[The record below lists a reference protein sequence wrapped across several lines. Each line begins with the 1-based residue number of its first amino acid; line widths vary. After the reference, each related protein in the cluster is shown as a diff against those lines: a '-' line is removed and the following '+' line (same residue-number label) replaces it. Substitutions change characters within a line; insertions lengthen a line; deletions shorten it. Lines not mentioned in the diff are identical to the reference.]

1 MRRALRP
8 RGSRRHG
15 AGGWLRALAG
25 LGGETLT
32 LGAAAG
38 LAALVLAQPAMKAT
52 GDGRIASALLSVTF
66 LDREGRVIGRRGVD
80 RDESVP
86 LDRMPRHLVDAVLAI
101 EDRRYAHHP
110 GIDPIG
116 LARALLA
123 NGRAGHV
130 VQGGSTITQQLAK
143 ILFLTGE
150 RSLDRKVDEAF
161 LALWL
166 EWRLSKPEILK
177 LYLDHAYLGAGA
189 FGMAAAS
196 RVYFDRSVE
205 AIDLAQA
212 ATLAG
217 LLKAPSVRAPHIDP
231 AGAAARAGLVLD
243 AMVATGRLAPGD
255 AASAR
260 AHPAIATG
268 PGPRG
273 EPAYALD
280 WAFRE
285 VQRLARDGRF
295 GRETSLTVRTALDS
309 RMQAAADAALARVL
323 SERGEADRIGQGAI
337 VLLEP
342 DGAIRAMT
350 GGRDHRASAFNRATD
365 ALRQPG
371 SAFKPFVYAVALR
384 DAGYGPD
391 TIVWDEPVCLGTWCP
406 GNYGGRHA
414 GPLPLATAL
423 ARSTNSVAVQL
434 MSAIGNAAGAAAPTA
449 AAAEGRLR
457 FGQLAYRMGIGTP
470 LADTPALTLGTSEV
484 TLLDLS
490 ASYAVFANG
499 GFRAHPHLVIEV
511 LDANGRVLHRHGA
524 PAPKRVLSPSVVA
537 GMNRMLAAV
546 PERGTGRRAALP
558 GIRSAGK
565 TGTTDDHRDAWYVGF
580 TGSFVAGVWLGN
592 DDRSP
597 MRAVTGGSHPAAI
610 WREVMIAAEAGRAPR
625 PLPFLDGEPRPDTD
639 MPCRGNRAGR
649 RLRGH
654 GRAGLGLHGP
664 RRRLR
669 AALTRL
675 IPCGRARARP
685 RGLRR
690 GRPRPREAAP
700 RTRRARSAPP
710 SAWRATAP
718 PRPPGSAASR

>member
-1 MRRALRP
+1 MQRRVLRP
-8 RGSRRHG
+8 RASRRRG
-15 AGGWLRALAG
+15 AGGWHRAVAAI
-25 LGGETLT
+25 GGEALT
-32 LGAAAG
+32 LGAAVG

-66 LDREGRVIGRRGVD
+66 LDWDGRAIGRRGVD

-86 LDRMPRHLVDAVLAI
+86 LERMPRHLVDAVLSI
-101 EDRRYAHHP
+101 EDRRFPHHP
-110 GIDPIG
+110 GIDPVG

-196 RVYFDRSVE
+196 RVYFGKSLDAV
-205 AIDLAQA
+205 DLAQA

-217 LLKAPSVRAPHIDP
+217 LLKAPSLRAPHLDP
-231 AGAAARAGLVLD
+231 AGAAERAALVLD

-260 AHPAIATG
+260 ANPAIATG

-273 EPAYALD
+273 EPGYALD

-309 RMQAAADAALARVL
+309 RIQAAADGALARTF

-337 VLLEP
+337 VLMEP

-371 SAFKPFVYAVALR
+371 SAFKPFVYAAALR
-384 DAGYGPD
+384 DAGYRPD
-391 TIVWDEPVCLGTWCP
+391 TIVWDEPDCLGTWCP
-406 GNYGGRHA
+406 ANYGGRHA
-414 GPLPLATAL
+414 GAIPLATAL
-423 ARSTNSVAVQL
+423 ARSTNSVAVRL
-434 MSAIGNAAGAAAPTA
+434 MSAIGDAAGAASPSA

-470 LADTPALTLGTSEV
+470 LADTPALALGASEV

-490 ASYAVFANG
+490 TAYAAFASA
-499 GFRAHPHLVIEV
+499 GFRAHPHLV
-511 LDANGRVLHRHGA
+511 LDVADTSGRVLHRRA
-524 PAPKRVLSPSVVA
+524 AERREPVLPAHVVA
-537 GMNRMLAAV
+537 GMNRMLASV
-546 PERGTGRRAALP
+546 PARGTGRRAALP
-558 GIRSAGK
+558 GTPSAGK

-580 TGSFVAGVWLGN
+580 TGNFVAGVWLGN

-597 MRAVTGGSHPAAI
+597 MRGVTGGSHPAAI
-610 WREVMIAAEAGRAPR
+610 WREVMMAAEAGRAPR
-625 PLPFLDGEPRPDTD
+625 HLPFLDAEPD
-639 MPCRGNRAGR
+639 MAAANVAIAPSRGFAVVAAPSSAFAIVER
-649 RLRGH
+649 
-654 GRAGLGLHGP
+654 GP
-664 RRRLR
+664 RR
-669 AALTRL
+669 
-675 IPCGRARARP
+675 
-685 RGLRR
+685 
-690 GRPRPREAAP
+690 
-700 RTRRARSAPP
+700 
-710 SAWRATAP
+710 
-718 PRPPGSAASR
+718 